1 VAAATTSTM
10 AYRAS
15 STELRSEVSTS
26 GFWKTSRKLARVGP
40 AGRAARVGVGSKG
53 ANTSH
58 SMGRAKKAAARAT
71 NTEKPTR
78 AATSRSEPPIRCAP

>member
-1 VAAATTSTM
+1 M

-15 STELRSEVSTS
+15 SSELRSEVSTS

-71 NTEKPTR
+71 NAENPTR
-78 AATSRSEPPIRCAP
+78 AATSRSVGPISSAP